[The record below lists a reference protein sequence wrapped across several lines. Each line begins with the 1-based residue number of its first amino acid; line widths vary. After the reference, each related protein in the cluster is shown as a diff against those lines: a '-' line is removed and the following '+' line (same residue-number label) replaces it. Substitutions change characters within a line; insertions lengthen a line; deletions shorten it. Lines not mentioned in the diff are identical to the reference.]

1 MSDEPRPGAA
11 AAAGPAADLGDVW
24 ELLDA
29 LPPAPDAATRTATT
43 IEMVAIDIERRAD
56 GGRDGGAGTGGW
68 LAPAATV
75 LGALLVGIMAGWAT
89 APDSEASLLQHLPI
103 VRRFDLLQEAGTV
116 TFLAAVAE
124 GGFAPPLRGAILLT
138 PEQREQGRRDYRR
151 RIDELRKDLAAEPL
165 SAAVLLERRT
175 LVKELSLDDRI
186 SLERNVEAYVKLS
199 PTERK
204 SLAATAAALVDPARP
219 HLAEAAMLWHQ
230 WVAAARPEDQADM
243 IAMGTD
249 KRLELLKWYS
259 ARREFR
265 PGDRLPRDWDR
276 DWERE
281 RRGPGGGF
289 PPPPGGRE
297 PGSPPQGGRELGPPP
312 PAGRGPGGQPQGPP
326 PRDQDRRGPPF
337 RPPQGFRPPAETPAP
352 PR

>member
-1 MSDEPRPGAA
+1 MSDEARPGGSSGDMS
-11 AAAGPAADLGDVW
+11 AAGPAADFGAVW

-29 LPPAPDAATRTATT
+29 LPPAADSAARTATT
-43 IEMVAIDIERRAD
+43 IEMVAIDLEGRGDPARKSAA
-56 GGRDGGAGTGGW
+56 GGGSW

-75 LGALLVGIMAGWAT
+75 FAALVAGLVAGWAT
-89 APDSEASLLQHLPI
+89 APDSEATLLQHLPI
-103 VRRFDLLQEAGTV
+103 VQRLDLLREAGTV
-116 TFLAAVAE
+116 SFLAAVAE
-124 GGFAPPLRGAILLT
+124 GGFAAPIRGGILLT
-138 PEQREQGRRDYRR
+138 PEQREEGVRQYRR
-151 RIDELRKDLAAEPL
+151 RIDELQKDLAAEPL

-175 LVKELSLDDRI
+175 KVKELSLDDRI
-186 SLERNVEAYVKLS
+186 SLERNVEAYVTLS

-219 HLAEAAMLWHQ
+219 QLRQAAVLWHQ

-243 IAMGTD
+243 IAMGTE
-249 KRLELLKWYS
+249 KRLELLTWYS
-259 ARREFR
+259 ARRDFR

-276 DWERE
+276 DRDWDRE

-289 PPPPGGRE
+289 QPPPGGRE
-297 PGSPPQGGRELGPPP
+297 PGPPP
-312 PAGRGPGGQPQGPP
+312 PRE
-326 PRDQDRRGPPF
+326 QDRRGPPF

>member
-1 MSDEPRPGAA
+1 MSDETGSGTAA
-11 AAAGPAADLGDVW
+11 AGGPAAGPAADLGDVW
-24 ELLDA
+24 QLLDA

-56 GGRDGGAGTGGW
+56 PGRGGGAGAGGW

-75 LGALLVGIMAGWAT
+75 LGALLIGIVAGWAT

-103 VRRFDLLQEAGTV
+103 VRRLDLLQEAGTV

-124 GGFAPPLRGAILLT
+124 GGFSPPLRGAILLT
-138 PEQREQGRRDYRR
+138 PEQREQDGRDYRR

-175 LVKELSLDDRI
+175 VVKALSLDDRI
-186 SLERNVEAYVKLS
+186 SLERNVEAYLKLS

-219 HLAEAAMLWHQ
+219 QLAQAAMLWHQ

-281 RRGPGGGF
+281 RRGPGSQ
-289 PPPPGGRE
+289 PP
-297 PGSPPQGGRELGPPP
+297 
-312 PAGRGPGGQPQGPP
+312 GPP